1 VPPLWTPEVRWR
13 APGRV
18 NLIGEHTDYNDGL
31 ALPFALAQSCVAD
44 VRRADDGA
52 FTASSAQLDEPVVL
66 ATLED
71 VRTAPSWV
79 RYVLGCAWVL
89 ADRGADVPPLQV
101 HIDSD
106 VPSGAGLSS
115 SAAVV
120 CAVTTALVDLL
131 GLDLDADEL
140 LAATRAVENDVVG
153 APTGGLDQMA
163 SLRCRPEHA
172 LLCDF
177 RDLSTRQ
184 VPLPLAD
191 HGLALL
197 VLDTRT
203 EHSHADG
210 AYAARRDGC
219 TRAAQVLGVES
230 LREVDVDG
238 LDAALGR
245 LDDEGRRYVRHV
257 VTENDRVRQVVDLLD
272 AGRVGDVGPLLIAS
286 HASLRDD
293 YRVTVPELDVAA
305 DTLVEAGALGA
316 RMTGG
321 GFGGCVIALLPE
333 DRVEPAAEAVRSAFG
348 ARGFGEPRHV
358 VARPSAGAHAED
370 PTDGTEDAR

>member
-1 VPPLWTPEVRWR
+1 MPDDTPGARWR

-31 ALPFALAQSCVAD
+31 ALPFALEQSCVAA
-44 VRRADDGA
+44 VRRAGDGT
-52 FTASSAQLDEPVVL
+52 FTATSAQLDEPAVL
-66 ATLED
+66 ESLD
-71 VRTAPSWV
+71 GVRTAPSWA

-89 ADRGADVPPLQV
+89 ADRGAEVPPLEV
-101 HIDSD
+101 HVDCD
-106 VPSGAGLSS
+106 VPTGAGLSS

-120 CAVTTALVDLL
+120 CSVTTAIADL
-131 GLDLDADEL
+131 LDLDLDPDAL

-153 APTGGLDQMA
+153 APTGGLDQLA
-163 SLRCRPEHA
+163 SLRCEAEHA

-177 RDLSTRQ
+177 RDLSTQQ

-203 EHSHADG
+203 EHRHSDG
-210 AYAARRDGC
+210 GYAARREGC
-219 TRAAQVLGVES
+219 ERAAGALGLES
-230 LREVDVDG
+230 LRELDLDG
-238 LDAALGR
+238 LDDALSR
-245 LDDEGRRYVRHV
+245 LDDEQGRYVRHV
-257 VTENDRVRQVVDLLD
+257 VTENDRVRQVVALLD
-272 AGRVGDVGPLLIAS
+272 QGRVGDIGPLLSAS

-305 DTLVEAGALGA
+305 DTLVQAGALGA

-321 GFGGCVIALLPE
+321 GFGGCVIALLPQ
-333 DRVEPAAEAVRSAFG
+333 DRVDPAVEAVRSAY
-348 ARGFGEPRHV
+348 AEHDFGEPRHL
-358 VARPSAGAHAED
+358 VAHPSAGARPAPTEED
-370 PTDGTEDAR
+370 PSR

>member
-1 VPPLWTPEVRWR
+1 V
-13 APGRV
+13 
-18 NLIGEHTDYNDGL
+18 
-31 ALPFALAQSCVAD
+31 
-44 VRRADDGA
+44 

-89 ADRGADVPPLQV
+89 ADRGAEVPPLQV

-219 TRAAQVLGVES
+219 TRAAQTLGVES

-245 LDDEGRRYVRHV
+245 LDEEGRRYVRHV

-272 AGRVGDVGPLLIAS
+272 DGRVGDIGPLLTAS

-305 DTLVEAGALGA
+305 DALVEAGALGA

-333 DRVEPAAEAVRSAFG
+333 DRVEPAAEAVRRAFD

-370 PTDGTEDAR
+370 PTNGGEDPR

>member
-1 VPPLWTPEVRWR
+1 VPDRTPGARWR

-44 VRRADDGA
+44 VRLAADGA
-52 FTASSAQLDEPVVL
+52 WTATSVQLDEPAVL
-66 ATLED
+66 RRLAD
-71 VRTAPSWV
+71 VGSAPSWAK
-79 RYVLGCAWVL
+79 YVLGCASVL
-89 ADRGADVPPLQV
+89 ADRGAEVPPV
-101 HIDSD
+101 EIRIDCD

-120 CAVTTALVDLL
+120 CSVTSALADLL
-131 GLDLDADEL
+131 ELDLDPDEL

-163 SLRCRPEHA
+163 SLRCEADHA

-191 HGLALL
+191 HGLAML
-197 VLDTRT
+197 VVDTRT

-210 AYAARRDGC
+210 EYAARRDGC
-219 TRAAQVLGVES
+219 ARAAEALGVSS
-230 LREVDVDG
+230 LREVGTDD
-238 LDAALGR
+238 LDRALGR
-245 LDDEGRRYVRHV
+245 LDEEGRRYLRHV
-257 VTENDRVRQVVDLLD
+257 VTENDRVRRVVELLD
-272 AGRVGDVGPLLIAS
+272 AGRVGDIGPLLTES

-305 DTLVEAGALGA
+305 QTLVDAGALGA

-321 GFGGCVIALLPE
+321 GFGGCVIALVPE
-333 DRVEPAAEAVRSAFG
+333 EAVDPATEAVRREFES
-348 ARGFGEPRHV
+348 RGFERPRHLV
-358 VARPSAGAHAED
+358 TRPSAGARAESQTRKD
-370 PTDGTEDAR
+370 PLP

>member
-1 VPPLWTPEVRWR
+1 MPEWTPEVRWR

-44 VRRADDGA
+44 VRRVGGVS
-52 FTASSAQLDEPVVL
+52 FTATSAQLDEPVVL
-66 ATLED
+66 RALED
-71 VRTAPSWV
+71 VRTAPSWA
-79 RYVLGCAWVL
+79 RYVLGCALVL
-89 ADRGADVPPLQV
+89 AERGAEVPPLEV
-101 HIDSD
+101 HVDCD

-140 LAATRAVENDVVG
+140 PAVTRAVENDVVG
-153 APTGGLDQMA
+153 APTGSLDQLA
-163 SLRCRPEHA
+163 SLRCEAGHV

-184 VPLPLAD
+184 VPLALEE
-191 HGLALL
+191 HGLAVV

-210 AYAARRDGC
+210 AYAARREGC
-219 TRAAQVLGVES
+219 ERAA
-230 LREVDVDG
+230 
-238 LDAALGR
+238 AALGVGSLR
-245 LDDEGRRYVRHV
+245 AIRADGLEEALSALDDEELRRFVRHV
-257 VTENDRVRQVVDLLD
+257 VTENDRVEQVVALLD
-272 AGRVGDVGPLLIAS
+272 AGDVGGIGSLLTRS
-286 HASLRDD
+286 HESLRDD
-293 YRVTVPELDVAA
+293 YRVTVPELDAA
-305 DTLVEAGALGA
+305 VEGFLSAGALGA

-321 GFGGCVIALLPE
+321 GFGGCVIALLPGE
-333 DRVEPAAEAVRSAFG
+333 RVETAVETVREAFAD
-348 ARGFGEPRHV
+348 RGFDRPRHWV
-358 VARPSAGAHAED
+358 VTPAAGAHAE
-370 PTDGTEDAR
+370 PVRAGGR

>member
-1 VPPLWTPEVRWR
+1 MAGPVEPGARWR

-31 ALPFALAQSCVAD
+31 ALPFALTHSCVAE
-44 VRRADDGA
+44 VALADDGR
-52 FTASSAQLDEPVVL
+52 FTATSAQLDDPVVL
-66 ATLED
+66 DRLDD

-79 RYVLGCAWVL
+79 RYVLGCALVL
-89 ADRGADVPPLQV
+89 AERGAEVPALRV

-131 GLDLDADEL
+131 GLDLDPDEL

-163 SLRCRPEHA
+163 SLRCRADHA

-184 VPLPLAD
+184 VPLPLAE
-191 HGLALL
+191 HGLAVL

-210 AYAARRDGC
+210 AYAARREGC
-219 TRAAQVLGVES
+219 ARAAQTLGVAS
-230 LREVDVDG
+230 LRDVDVDG
-238 LDAALGR
+238 LDEALAR
-245 LDDEGRRYVRHV
+245 LGEEEQRYVRHV
-257 VTENDRVRQVVDLLD
+257 VTENDRVRRVVGLLD
-272 AGRVGDVGPLLIAS
+272 AGRVEDVGPLLTAS
-286 HASLRDD
+286 HTSLRDD
-293 YRVTVPELDVAA
+293 YRVTVPELDLAA
-305 DTLVEAGALGA
+305 DTLLGAGALGA

-321 GFGGCVIALLPE
+321 GFGGCVIALLGE
-333 DRVEPAAEAVRSAFG
+333 DRVEEAAEAARVAF
-348 ARGFGEPRHV
+348 AERGLAEPRHFV
-358 VARPSAGAHAED
+358 VRPADGARAERA
-370 PTDGTEDAR
+370 AR